1 MTRTT
6 LRATMAAVAALGLP
20 VAGCPTE
27 SHAQPPAFPD
37 LGSYTPVN
45 VADYSIELS
54 NAGRPQTS
62 SRVYFLTP
70 DGNACVIDPASA
82 DCTGNNFA
90 GVPPDTETSAQGA
103 HGANWI
109 GTNTP
114 LQQTGTP
121 VASDDHTVQGHPVRP
136 LPALHSLTVGG
147 TICGVDNAST
157 TACKDPQGRGF
168 IISPQGTF
176 SLPHV

>member
-1 MTRTT
+1 VTRTT
-6 LRATMAAVAALGLP
+6 LGATMTAIAAISLAVLGCHP
-20 VAGCPTE
+20 K

-45 VADYSIELS
+45 VADYSIEIP

-70 DGNACVIDPASA
+70 DGNACVVDPAAA
-82 DCTGNNFA
+82 DCTGNNFP
-90 GVPPDTETSAQGA
+90 GVSPNTQTSAQGA

-109 GTNTP
+109 GTNIP

-121 VASDDHTVQGHPVRP
+121 LAPDDHTIQGHPIRP
-136 LPALHSLTVGG
+136 LPPLHSLTVGA
-147 TICGVDNAST
+147 TVCGVDAAGT
-157 TACKDPQGRGF
+157 TACKDPQGQGF
-168 IISPQGTF
+168 MISPQGTF